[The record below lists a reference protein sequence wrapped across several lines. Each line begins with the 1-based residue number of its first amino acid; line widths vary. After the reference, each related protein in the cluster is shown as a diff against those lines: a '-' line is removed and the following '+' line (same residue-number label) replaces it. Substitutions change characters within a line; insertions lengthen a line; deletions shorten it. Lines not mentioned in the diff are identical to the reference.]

1 METIAVFNPTY
12 YENRYKLSAAE
23 LVNHTTQPL
32 VQFCVKLQ
40 EGVNLVT
47 KRMPQ
52 EKRAQM
58 SQTIIRQFVDS
69 NMARITDE
77 QLQTEITLNSART
90 ALEYDNLIKLA
101 VQSYAMFLAITNSR
115 KTKLCIDVPPY
126 VTFFRRMAVA
136 FIRNTLNQHVETQE
150 VDLRSAC
157 KSGKAVSEELQNLVN
172 AEISATV
179 PIDKLIKQQFDTVSV
194 CDEERD
200 ESQSGVG
207 FNPNEREHVSFEP
220 ADGDPVKTL
229 MDDGDDEGANRPQLD
244 QAQDI
249 FEGNTIDALRKDIH
263 EEEGEASQSTEGRKD
278 QQRQPKLTEEE
289 PVVVA
294 SGTPTSSSAPSFSSP
309 PAVPPPSPTDKI
321 IDTQPKTTIL
331 ISNLSVQQLANILR
345 EPHKYVKTTNSSLLF
360 VPQEASPTVTAL
372 SSLSPST
379 PTVMTLEQL
388 KQEKKRQAG
397 ILSASTSVQERA
409 AAVGDEINS
418 EDVTEGRILN
428 TIVARQQRRNGTR
441 NDSTDDVHNDN
452 PLAQSLNE
460 YVDAHHDYVGPT
472 SPESARDDIMDLPAF
487 ETI

>member
-40 EGVNLVT
+40 EGVNLII

-179 PIDKLIKQQFDTVSV
+179 PLDKLIKQQFDTVSV

-200 ESQSGVG
+200 ESQTGVG

-263 EEEGEASQSTEGRKD
+263 EEGEASQSTEDKKG
-278 QQRQPKLTEEE
+278 QQRQSKLTEEE
-289 PVVVA
+289 HVSAV
-294 SGTPTSSSAPSFSSP
+294 SGTPTASSATSFSSP
-309 PAVPPPSPTDKI
+309 PTAPPPSPADKI

-345 EPHKYVKTTNSSLLF
+345 EPHKYVKTTDSSLLF
-360 VPQEASPTVTAL
+360 VPQEASPTAAA
-372 SSLSPST
+372 SSSPSPST
-379 PTVMTLEQL
+379 PTIMTLEQL

-397 ILSASTSVQERA
+397 ILSVTTSVQERA
-409 AAVGDEINS
+409 AAVGDEISS

-428 TIVARQQRRNGTR
+428 TIVARQQRRDGTR